1 LSNQNITSMIEHA
14 LQLQQ
19 NNKIDESIILFKKA
33 LSQSSNQPDAL
44 HGLGLAYAQKNN
56 LPKAID
62 YLKQA
67 VHIAPQVPGFHNNL
81 GNAYKKWGQLPLAEA
96 HFQQALKLKSPYSEA
111 HNNLGSVYYLQG
123 KTNEAIL
130 QFQKALRI
138 NPSLW
143 NAHYN
148 LGNCY
153 LKNDRFI
160 DACPH
165 FEETLKYRPD
175 HIGALNNLGTTY
187 CFLKNF
193 TPAQNL
199 LSQVLQR
206 EPSNTNAL
214 FHLGITQASLGDLET
229 AQKTY
234 LTLLSL
240 NPEHDQAHHN
250 LATLYLHL
258 NDKKSALKHY
268 QKSCTLNPNNQT
280 AQYMSQALQGKTLEQ
295 GAPHEY
301 TRALFDQYAYS
312 YDQHVN
318 DKLKY
323 QVPKQ
328 LRAMLNDIAH
338 QKNVP
343 WKVLDLGC
351 GTGLC
356 APFFIDMADKLY
368 GVDLSPQMVDVA
380 THKNVYYKLTVNDII
395 DYLKTSTDTFELI
408 IAADV
413 FVYFG
418 ALKIAFQAVHNKLA
432 MQQYFAFSVE
442 KLIDSNQDYL
452 ITETG
457 RYRHQAKYIQSLS
470 QEIGF
475 ELVVEKEDTIRYQEE
490 QPIAGLLYL
499 LKKIK
504 S

>member
-1 LSNQNITSMIEHA
+1 LSRQNITSTIEQA

-19 NNKIDESIILFKKA
+19 NQQVDESIVLFKQA
-33 LSQSSNQPDAL
+33 LAQSSSQPDAL

-67 VHIAPQVPGFHNNL
+67 VNIAPQVPGFHNNL
-81 GNAYKKWGQLPLAEA
+81 GNAYKKCGQLALAEA
-96 HFQQALKLKSPYSEA
+96 HFQQALKLKTPYSEA

-165 FEETLKYRPD
+165 FEETLKYRSD
-175 HIGALNNLGTTY
+175 HLGALNNLGTIY

-193 TPAQNL
+193 SPAKDL
-199 LSQVLQR
+199 LSQVIQR
-206 EPSNTNAL
+206 EPTNTNAL
-214 FHLGITQASLGDLET
+214 FHLGITQASLGELEA

-234 LTLLSL
+234 LTLLTLS
-240 NPEHDQAHHN
+240 PEHAQAHHN

-258 NDKKSALKHY
+258 NDKKSALQHY
-268 QKSCTLNPNNQT
+268 QKTCDLNPNNQT
-280 AQYMSQALQGKTLEQ
+280 AQHMTQALQGKTLEK

-301 TRALFDQYAYS
+301 TRALFDQYAYT
-312 YDQHVN
+312 YEQHVN
-318 DKLKY
+318 DTLQY

-328 LRAMLNDIAH
+328 LRSMLNEVAH
-338 QKNVP
+338 QKITP

-356 APFFIDMADKLY
+356 APYFSDIADKLY

-380 THKNVYYKLTVNDII
+380 TQKNVYYKLAVSDII
-395 DYLKTSTDTFELI
+395 DYLKKSTEVFELI

-413 FVYFG
+413 FIYFG
-418 ALKIAFQAVHNKLA
+418 ELKTVFQSIHQKLKV
-432 MQQYFAFSVE
+432 QQYFTFSIE
-442 KLIDSNQDYL
+442 QLIDSNQNYH

-457 RYRHQAKYIQSLS
+457 RYRHQAKYIQALC

-475 ELVVEKEDTIRYQEE
+475 ELMTEKEDTIRYQEE

-499 LKKIK
+499 LQKIK